1 VGAKLEKIDR
11 FKPCFYDGVTPI
23 EEKLPFE
30 NPLVEIGFGNGDFT
44 VELAKANPSKP
55 VLAVDKWHPG
65 IKALIHKCLNEK
77 LNNIYVFNLDANLFV
92 RYLLKPKQVEE
103 FYFNYPDPFFK
114 KRDIKRRLLKTEFL
128 KIVANRLIDG
138 GKVYIRTDIP
148 EYYDYVLEQLEPLR
162 GIFDIRRNFDRELP
176 TTKYERK
183 ALKEG
188 RKPLKLLLVKVNH
201 PEIKPDWE
209 VEKLRTVKVKKCNL
223 ENLQPGLEI
232 KDPKRGYFFK
242 IENTYRGE
250 KVDLVEIFVGEE
262 GFYQQVFVGI
272 FKTSAG
278 DFVIRPKSF
287 AVGVRSLSWAV
298 DELAKLLVDGT

>member
-1 VGAKLEKIDR
+1 MSP

-23 EEKLPFE
+23 EEKLNFE
-30 NPLVEIGFGNGDFT
+30 NPIVEIGFGNGDFT
-44 VELAKANPSKP
+44 VALARENPDRP

-77 LNNIYVFNLDANLFV
+77 LKNIFVFNLDANLFV
-92 RYLLKPKQVEE
+92 RYLLKPEQVDE

-128 KIVANRLIDG
+128 RIVANRLRPG
-138 GKVYIRTDIP
+138 GRVYIRTDIP
-148 EYYDYVLEQLEPLR
+148 DYYEYVLEELKPLR
-162 GIFDIRRNFDRELP
+162 GIFEIKREFDRELP
-176 TTKYERK
+176 PTKYELK

-188 RKPLKLLLVKVNH
+188 RKPLKLMLIKVSH

-209 VEKLRTVKVKKCNL
+209 VEKLRTVKVKNGKL
-223 ENLQPGLEI
+223 ENLRRGLRL
-232 KDPKRGYFFK
+232 KDELRGYFLK
-242 IENTYRGE
+242 VENTYRGE
-250 KVDLVEIFVGEE
+250 DLDLVEIFVGEE

-272 FKTSAG
+272 FKTPEG
-278 DFVIRPKSF
+278 DYLVKPKSF

-298 DELAKLLVDGT
+298 EEIAKLIGNVQA